1 MFGRHS
7 ATKKHRKKIK
17 MIDYRKLRFNNLR
30 SPEFSHLLLLLFW
43 PIYGILF
50 WAVERGFSGHG
61 FYESYTPIYSPL
73 DDLIPFCEAFILPYM
88 LWMPLLVA
96 VCLYTLWHDTDTFRH
111 YSRFLV
117 IAMSLSTVIFLLW
130 PSCQE
135 LRPEVLPRDNLLT
148 RCVALL
154 YAADTNTNVFPS
166 EHAIGA
172 AALWLAARRL
182 RGPGAARLRLPLE
195 ILAALTCLSTVF
207 LKQHSVLDLL
217 GAVPVCF
224 VAWWFSF
231 RKAKHAQKIPLSH

>member
-1 MFGRHS
+1 MTTS
-7 ATKKHRKKIK
+7 L
-17 MIDYRKLRFNNLR
+17 LRTT
-30 SPEFSHLLLLLFW
+30 PPPGQHLWWLLFW
-43 PIYGILF
+43 PVYWLRYPLIEHCRG
-50 WAVERGFSGHG
+50 AVK
-61 FYESYTPIYSPL
+61 YLPVYCPA

-96 VCLYTLWHDTDTFRH
+96 VCLYALWHDTDTFRR

-148 RCVALL
+148 RWVALL
-154 YAADTNTNVFPS
+154 YTADTNTNVFPS